1 MFEIRYAEG
10 VADDLT
16 ELRAYD
22 QRIVVDRIKEQLTHE
37 PAVETR
43 AKRIIAGLKPSFQHE
58 EPLWQLRVGQY
69 RVFYDVDVK
78 QRHVNVRAIR
88 SKPPHL
94 TTEEV
99 I

>member
-10 VADDLT
+10 VADDLK

-37 PAVETR
+37 PAMETR
-43 AKRIIAGLKPSFQHE
+43 AKKIITGLRPSFQYE

-69 RVFYDVDVK
+69 RVYYDVDIK
-78 QRHVNVRAIR
+78 QRKVNVRAIR
-88 SKPPHL
+88 SKPPYL